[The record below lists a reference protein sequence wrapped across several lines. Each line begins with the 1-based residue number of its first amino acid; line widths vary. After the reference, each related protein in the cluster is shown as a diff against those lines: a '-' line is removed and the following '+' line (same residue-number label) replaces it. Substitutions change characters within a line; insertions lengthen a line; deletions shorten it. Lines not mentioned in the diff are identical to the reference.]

1 MSDNS
6 TLLSRVTSDTPLNVA
21 IQAWKLYLADKDR
34 SPYTIKA
41 FVSDLNLLAS
51 YLPPDYTV
59 GIISTN
65 EINLFLEW
73 LQKGRGKP
81 CSPKTLARRITSI
94 KSFFRW
100 LHGNAVIISNPSEK
114 VIQHS
119 VISPLPTVLTLEE
132 EAKVIDAANQY
143 RHQAKSD
150 PRPYTLLTLL
160 LLTGVKK
167 GECLGINLNHLDLE
181 SPTGEGIYIR
191 YANPNYRY
199 KERKINLNEDWVQSY
214 KEYIQQYKI
223 TDQLFPWSPR
233 RLEYILEDIGKKAE
247 IEKHLSFDMCRW
259 TSVLRD
265 WQNGLEPEKIR
276 IKLGV
281 SKIQFRE
288 LKIKLQR
295 LAHQQT
301 GALAQI
307 PE

>member
-1 MSDNS
+1 MSENL
-6 TLLSRVTSDTPLNVA
+6 TLRSRVTSDTPLNVA
-21 IQAWKLYLADKDR
+21 IQAWRLYLDDKGR

-41 FVSDLNLLAS
+41 FVADLNLLAS

-59 GIISTN
+59 GVISTN
-65 EINLFLEW
+65 EINQFLEW

-114 VIQHS
+114 VIQKS
-119 VISPLPTVLTLEE
+119 VISPLPTVLTPEE
-132 EAKVIDAANQY
+132 EAKVIEAANQY
-143 RHQAKSD
+143 RQQAKSD
-150 PRPYTLLTLL
+150 SRPYTLLALL
-160 LLTGVKK
+160 LLTGIKK

-181 SPTGEGIYIR
+181 SPSGEGIYIR

-199 KERKINLNEDWVQSY
+199 KERKIDLNEDWIQSY
-214 KEYIQQYKI
+214 NEYIQQYQI
-223 TDQLFPWSPR
+223 TDQLFRWSPR

-265 WQNGLEPEKIR
+265 WQNGWESEKIR

-288 LKIKLQR
+288 IKIKLQR
-295 LAHQQT
+295 LAQQQ
-301 GALAQI
+301 LDVQDHVS
-307 PE
+307 E